1 MGEFLLNFPI
11 FSKKNKVNL
20 KKENA
25 GEKINLRFKGALFY
39 A

>member
-11 FSKKNKVNL
+11 FSKKKGEF

-25 GEKINLRFKGALFY
+25 GEKINLRFKGAFFY